1 MSSLLSVRDLRVEIP
16 IDGTFFPAVDG
27 VDFDLHSGEA
37 LAIVGESGCGKSL
50 TARALINL
58 LPEGSRVSGS
68 VTYRGC
74 DLLEL
79 DESHWRDLR
88 GGEIAMVFQEPAAA
102 LDPVQ
107 TIGDQIRE
115 AITAHSAS
123 LDRPEI

>member
-1 MSSLLSVRDLRVEIP
+1 METHPVTSPLLSVRNLKVELP
-16 IDGTFFPAVDG
+16 IGGNFFPAVDG

-37 LAIVGESGCGKSL
+37 LAIVGESGCGKTL

-74 DLLEL
+74 ELLEL
-79 DESHWRDLR
+79 DENHWRDLR
-88 GGEIAMVFQEPAAA
+88 GREIAMVFQEPATA

-107 TIGDQIRE
+107 TVGDQI
-115 AITAHSAS
+115 
-123 LDRPEI
+123 